1 MSQLNKYF
9 KKELG
14 LPLIYHDYETYDWQ
28 SAKYGTIVVDPKE
41 NNIGIKLR
49 YNVDQRDPKDP
60 FSTYGPSWVAL
71 KIRGDETV
79 IVEESSRML
88 VDKIVYVKY
97 DMVEGKLYYTING
110 KSKVSDATR
119 QNNFVFELDK
129 GEYIPGNHHIKAL
142 INNTI
147 ECSPATR
154 TLKELDSKHIVLNST
169 QLEQGCEIDV
179 YYVER
184 YDIKNPVPRIFNQE
198 AEPTNP
204 ESGDFWITS
213 HPSESMKQKLPLNIF
228 IRYDYNSM
236 QLLVLIKTISGSII
250 KINKNEVEQVNQ
262 VVNRSWST
270 FRIPIQYNEIFDLT
284 VEGINDW
291 YLNNSITKHIKTT
304 SKVDIALLKQ
314 ELFKD
319 TTTIY
324 LQGDPDCN
332 FTIMSAVDLSDIKF
346 TEYEAGKYKA
356 TLPRQLKSYFIDI
369 VTRKADK
376 LQTTI
381 KSILIRAKDP
391 VEIPLEITSKEIH
404 LESLSS
410 QYANVTVTATY
421 DKEPHIVINSNYP
434 DGITLVNKTS
444 DTNKVYFNYR
454 INLDNGQQYVSFIAD
469 DKKGN
474 ALSRVVSVRLP
485 KKKTKEIPQS
495 YKFISGENI
504 TSNKGILGNGYY
516 TLNGNKYIKMYIV
529 ALANSTLRLENLNEY
544 NTAIIKFI
552 GRSTIDNQ
560 GYRKYYY
567 LIPCDP
573 YFRNQDGSLKDQTK
587 YNLYIP
593 YIKFSVHIEDP
604 DAVDLDY
611 IASMPVYGIEES
623 HL

>member
-9 KKELG
+9 EKELG

-71 KIRGDETV
+71 KIHGDETV

-198 AEPTNP
+198 AEPENP
-204 ESGDFWITS
+204 KSGDFWITS

-236 QLLVLIKTISGSII
+236 QLLVLIKTISGSTI
-250 KINKNEVEQVNQ
+250 KISKNEAGQVNQ

-270 FRIPIQYNEIFDLT
+270 FRIPIQYNETFNLT

-291 YLNNSITKHIKTT
+291 YLSNSITKSIKTT

-314 ELFKD
+314 ELIKD

-332 FTIMSAVDLSDIKF
+332 FTIMSAVDLSDINF
-346 TEYEAGKYKA
+346 IEYEKGKYKA
-356 TLPRQLKSYFIDI
+356 ILPRQLKSYFVDI
-369 VTRKADK
+369 VARKADK
-376 LQTTI
+376 LQTAI
-381 KSILIRAKDP
+381 KNVLVRAKDP
-391 VEIPLEITSKEIH
+391 VEIPLEITNKEIH

-421 DKEPHIVINSNYP
+421 DKEPHMVINSNYP
-434 DGITLVNKTS
+434 DGITLVNKAINN
-444 DTNKVYFNYR
+444 DKVNFNYR
-454 INLDNGQQYVSFIAD
+454 INLDNGQQYLSFIAD
-469 DKKGN
+469 DKNGN
-474 ALSRVVSVRLP
+474 ALSRVISTRLP
-485 KKKTKEIPQS
+485 KKKTKEIPEE
-495 YKFISGENI
+495 YDFIEANNYGI
-504 TSNKGILGNGYY
+504 IPVNKYY
-516 TLNGNKYIKMYIV
+516 ILNGSKYVKMYV
-529 ALANSTLRLENLNEY
+529 KALANSTLKLQNLNEY
-544 NTAIIKFI
+544 NTANIKFI
-552 GRSTIDNQ
+552 GRSAVDSH
-560 GYRKYYY
+560 GYRKYNY
-567 LIPCDP
+567 LIPCDTI
-573 YFRNQDGSLKDQTK
+573 FRNSDGTPKDQSTW
-587 YNLYIP
+587 NLSMP
-593 YIKFSVHIEDP
+593 YVKFSVHIEDP
-604 DAVDLDY
+604 DAVDLNYVVNKSIIGDY
-611 IASMPVYGIEES
+611 I
-623 HL
+623 

>member
-1 MSQLNKYF
+1 MSKLNKYF
-9 KKELG
+9 EKELG

-97 DMVEGKLYYTING
+97 DIAEGKLYYTING

-198 AEPTNP
+198 AEPENP

-236 QLLVLIKTISGSII
+236 QLLVLIKTISGSTI
-250 KINKNEVEQVNQ
+250 KISKNEAEQVNQ

-270 FRIPIQYNEIFDLT
+270 FRIPIQYNKTFDIT
-284 VEGINDW
+284 VEGTNDW
-291 YLNNSITKHIKTT
+291 YLDNSITKHIVTT
-304 SKVDIALLKQ
+304 SKVDIALSKQ
-314 ELFKD
+314 TLTND
-319 TTTIY
+319 NTIIY
-324 LQGDPDCN
+324 LQGDAHCN
-332 FTIMSAVDLSDIKF
+332 FNIISAVDTSGIKF
-346 TEYEAGKYKA
+346 LEYEEGKYRVI
-356 TLPRQLKSYFIDI
+356 LPRQLKSYFVDI
-369 VTRKADK
+369 VARKADK
-376 LQTTI
+376 LQTAI

-410 QYANVTVTATY
+410 QYANVTITATY
-421 DKEPHIVINSNYP
+421 NKEPHMVINSNYP
-434 DGITLVNKTS
+434 DGITLVNKVINN
-444 DTNKVYFNYR
+444 DKVNFNYR
-454 INLDNGQQYVSFIAD
+454 INLDNGQQYLSFIAD
-469 DKKGN
+469 DKNGN
-474 ALSRVVSVRLP
+474 ALSRVISTRLP
-485 KKKTKEIPQS
+485 KKKTKEIPQDYS
-495 YKFISGENI
+495 FVEKDIASDSI
-504 TSNKGILGNGYY
+504 PANKYY
-516 TLNGNKYIKMYIV
+516 IFNGNKYVKMYVI
-529 ALANSTLRLENLNEY
+529 ALSNSTLRLENLNEY
-544 NTAIIKFI
+544 NTANIKFI
-552 GRSTIDNQ
+552 GRSIVDSN
-560 GYRKYYY
+560 GYRKYNY
-567 LIPCDP
+567 LIPCDTI
-573 YFRNQDGSLKDQTK
+573 FRNSDGTPKDQTNW
-587 YNLYIP
+587 YLDTP
-593 YIKFSVHIEDP
+593 YVKFSVHIEDP
-604 DAVDLDY
+604 DAVDLNY
-611 IASMPVYGIEES
+611 IVNSPILGSY
-623 HL
+623 L

>member
-97 DMVEGKLYYTING
+97 DMLEGKLYYTING

-179 YYVER
+179 YYIER

-198 AEPTNP
+198 AKPENP

-213 HPSESMKQKLPLNIF
+213 HPSESMKQKLPLNLF
-228 IRYDYNSM
+228 VRYDYNSM
-236 QLLVLIKTISGSII
+236 RLLVLLKTISGSTI
-250 KINKNEVEQVNQ
+250 KINKNEVEHVNQ

-270 FRIPIQYNEIFDLT
+270 FRIPIQYNETFDVT
-284 VEGINDW
+284 VEGTNDW
-291 YLNNSITKHIKTT
+291 YLDNSVTKHIKTT

-314 ELFKD
+314 ELVKD
-319 TTTIY
+319 TSTIY
-324 LQGDPDCN
+324 LQGDSRCN
-332 FTIMSAVDLSDIKF
+332 FMIMSAVDLSDIKF
-346 TEYEAGKYKA
+346 TEYEKGKYKA
-356 TLPRQLKSYFIDI
+356 ILPRQLKSYFIDI
-369 VTRKADK
+369 VARKADK
-376 LQTTI
+376 LQTII
-381 KSILIRAKDP
+381 KNVLVRAKDP
-391 VEIPLEITSKEIH
+391 VEIPLEITTKEIH
-404 LESLSS
+404 LESLAS
-410 QYANVTVTATY
+410 QYANVTVSATY
-421 DKEPHIVINSNYP
+421 HKEPHIIINSNYP
-434 DGITLVNKTS
+434 DGITLVNKAINN
-444 DTNKVYFNYR
+444 DKVNFNYR
-454 INLDNGQQYVSFIAD
+454 INLDNGQQYLSFIAN
-469 DKKGN
+469 DKNSN

-485 KKKTKEIPQS
+485 KRKTKNIPEE
-495 YKFISGENI
+495 YDFIEKDTVSGSI
-504 TSNKGILGNGYY
+504 PANKYY
-516 TLNGNKYIKMYIV
+516 ILNGNKYVKMYV
-529 ALANSTLRLENLNEY
+529 KALSNSILRLENLNEY
-544 NTAIIKFI
+544 NTVNIKFI
-552 GRSTIDNQ
+552 GRSTVDSN
-560 GYRKYYY
+560 GYRKYNY
-567 LIPCDP
+567 LIPCDTLLRNSDGTPADQSNYYLDTP
-573 YFRNQDGSLKDQTK
+573 YV
-587 YNLYIP
+587 
-593 YIKFSVHIEDP
+593 KFSVHIEDS

-611 IASMPVYGIEES
+611 VVNSPILGS

>member
-1 MSQLNKYF
+1 MSKLNDYF
-9 KKELG
+9 EKTIG
-14 LPLIYHDYETYDWQ
+14 LPIIYHDYETYDWN
-28 SAKYGTIVVDPKE
+28 SAKFGTIVVDPKE

-79 IVEESSRML
+79 IIEESSRML
-88 VDKIVYVKY
+88 VDKIIYVKY

-110 KSKVSDATR
+110 KNKVSDATR

-179 YYVER
+179 YYIER

-198 AEPTNP
+198 AEPENP
-204 ESGDFWITS
+204 ESGDFWIMS
-213 HPSESMKQKLPLNIF
+213 HPSESMKQKLPLNLF
-228 IRYDYNSM
+228 VRYDYNSM
-236 QLLVLIKTISGSII
+236 QLLVLLKTIISSTI
-250 KINKNEVEQVNQ
+250 KINKNEVEHVNQ

-270 FRIPIQYNEIFDLT
+270 FRIPIQYNETFNVT
-284 VEGINDW
+284 VEGTNDW
-291 YLNNSITKHIKTT
+291 YLDNSVTKHIKTT

-314 ELFKD
+314 ELSKD
-319 TTTIY
+319 ATTIY
-324 LQGDPDCN
+324 LQGDSKCN
-332 FTIMSAVDLSDIKF
+332 FMIMSAVDLSDIKF
-346 TEYEAGKYKA
+346 NEYEEGKYKA

-369 VTRKADK
+369 VSRKADK

-391 VEIPLEITSKEIH
+391 VEIPLEITNKEIK

-421 DKEPHIVINSNYP
+421 DKEPHMVINSNYP
-434 DGITLVNKTS
+434 DGITLVNKTINN
-444 DTNKVYFNYR
+444 NKANFNYR
-454 INLDNGQQYVSFIAD
+454 INLDNGMQYLSFIAD
-469 DKKGN
+469 DKEGN

-485 KKKTKEIPQS
+485 KRKTKNISEEYGFIEKDTTSGAIPA
-495 YKFISGENI
+495 
-504 TSNKGILGNGYY
+504 NKYY
-516 TLNGNKYIKMYIV
+516 TLNGKKYVKMYII
-529 ALANSTLRLENLNEY
+529 ALNNSTLRLENLNEY
-544 NTAIIKFI
+544 NTATIKFI
-552 GRSTIDNQ
+552 GRSTVNSY
-560 GYRKYYY
+560 GYRKYNY
-567 LIPCDP
+567 LIPCDTIP
-573 YFRNQDGSLKDQTK
+573 RNLDGTPQDQTNW
-587 YNLYIP
+587 YLDTP
-593 YIKFSVHIEDP
+593 YVKFSVHIEDP
-604 DAVDLDY
+604 DAVDLNY
-611 IASMPVYGIEES
+611 IVNSPILGS

>member
-1 MSQLNKYF
+1 MSKLNKYF
-9 KKELG
+9 EKELG

-88 VDKIVYVKY
+88 VDKIVYIKY

-110 KSKVSDATR
+110 KDKVSDATR

-154 TLKELDSKHIVLNST
+154 TLKELDSKHIVLNAT

-198 AEPTNP
+198 AEPENP
-204 ESGDFWITS
+204 EFGDFWITS

-236 QLLVLIKTISGSII
+236 QLLVLIKTISGSTI
-250 KINKNEVEQVNQ
+250 KISKNEAEQVNQ

-270 FRIPIQYNEIFDLT
+270 FRIPIQYNETFNLI

-291 YLNNSITKHIKTT
+291 YLNNFITKSIKTT

-314 ELFKD
+314 EMSKD

-324 LQGDPDCN
+324 LQGDTQCN
-332 FTIMSAVDLSDIKF
+332 FMITSAVDLSNINF
-346 TEYEAGKYKA
+346 TEYEEGKYKA
-356 TLPRQLKSYFIDI
+356 VLPRQLKSYFIDI
-369 VTRKADK
+369 IARKADK

-381 KSILIRAKDP
+381 KNVLVRAKDP
-391 VEIPLEITSKEIH
+391 VEIPLEITNKEIH
-404 LESLSS
+404 LESLTS
-410 QYANVTVTATY
+410 QYANVTVSATY
-421 DKEPHIVINSNYP
+421 HKEPHIIVNSNYP
-434 DGITLVNKTS
+434 DGITLVNKAI
-444 DTNKVYFNYR
+444 DNGKVNFNYR
-454 INLDNGQQYVSFIAD
+454 INLDNGIQYLSFIAD

-474 ALSRVVSVRLP
+474 ALSRVISVKLP
-485 KKKTKEIPQS
+485 KKKTKEISQE
-495 YKFISGENI
+495 YNFIEINNQGEI
-504 TSNKGILGNGYY
+504 PLNKYY
-516 TLNGNKYIKMYIV
+516 TLNGNKYVKMYV
-529 ALANSTLRLENLNEY
+529 KALANSTLKLQNLNEY
-544 NTAIIKFI
+544 NTATIKFI
-552 GRSTIDNQ
+552 GRSAVDSH
-560 GYRKYYY
+560 GYRKYNY
-567 LIPCDP
+567 LIPCDTILRNSDGTPDNHAIFILESP
-573 YFRNQDGSLKDQTK
+573 YV
-587 YNLYIP
+587 
-593 YIKFSVHIEDP
+593 KFSVHIEDP

-611 IASMPVYGIEES
+611 VAYYDVKGMAI
-623 HL
+623 L

>member
-1 MSQLNKYF
+1 MSELNKYF
-9 KKELG
+9 EKELG
-14 LPLIYHDYETYDWQ
+14 LPLICHDYETYDWQ
-28 SAKYGTIVVDPKE
+28 SAKYGTIVIDPKE

-71 KIRGDETV
+71 KIRCDETV

-154 TLKELDSKHIVLNST
+154 TLKELDSKHIVLNAT

-179 YYVER
+179 YYIER
-184 YDIKNPVPRIFNQE
+184 YDIKNPMPRIFNQE
-198 AEPTNP
+198 VEPENP

-236 QLLVLIKTISGSII
+236 QLLVLIKTISGSTI
-250 KINKNEVEQVNQ
+250 KISKNEAEHINQ

-270 FRIPIQYNEIFDLT
+270 FRIPIQYNEIFNLT

-291 YLNNSITKHIKTT
+291 YLNNSITKSIKTT

-314 ELFKD
+314 ELIKD
-319 TTTIY
+319 TSTIY
-324 LQGDPDCN
+324 LQGDSKCN
-332 FTIMSAVDLSDIKF
+332 FMIMSAVDLSDIKF
-346 TEYEAGKYKA
+346 TEYEEGKYKA

-369 VTRKADK
+369 VSRKADK

-381 KSILIRAKDP
+381 KNVLVRAKDP
-391 VEIPLEITSKEIH
+391 VEIPLEITTKEIH
-404 LESLSS
+404 LESLAS
-410 QYANVTVTATY
+410 QYANVTVSATY
-421 DKEPHIVINSNYP
+421 DKEPHMVINSNYP

-495 YKFISGENI
+495 YKFISGKNI
-504 TSNKGILGNGYY
+504 TSNKGILGNAYY
-516 TLNGNKYIKMYIV
+516 TLNGNKYIEMYIV

-552 GRSTIDNQ
+552 GRSAIDNQ

-587 YNLYIP
+587 YNLYTP

-611 IASMPVYGIEES
+611 IASLPVYGIEES
-623 HL
+623 YF

>member
-1 MSQLNKYF
+1 MSKLNDYF
-9 KKELG
+9 EKTIG
-14 LPLIYHDYETYDWQ
+14 LPIIYHDYETYDWN
-28 SAKYGTIVVDPKE
+28 SAKFGTIVVDPKK

-129 GEYIPGNHHIKAL
+129 GEYIPGNYHIKAL

-147 ECSPATR
+147 ECSSATR

-179 YYVER
+179 YYIER

-198 AEPTNP
+198 AEPENP

-213 HPSESMKQKLPLNIF
+213 HPSESMKQKLPLNLF
-228 IRYDYNSM
+228 VRYDYNSM
-236 QLLVLIKTISGSII
+236 QLLVLLKTIIGSTI
-250 KINKNEVEQVNQ
+250 KINKNEVEHVNQ

-270 FRIPIQYNEIFDLT
+270 FRIPIQYNEIFDVT
-284 VEGINDW
+284 IEGTNDW
-291 YLNNSITKHIKTT
+291 YLDNSVTKHIKTT

-314 ELFKD
+314 ELVKD
-319 TTTIY
+319 TSTIY
-324 LQGDPDCN
+324 LQGDSKCN
-332 FTIMSAVDLSDIKF
+332 FMIMSAVDLSDIKF
-346 TEYEAGKYKA
+346 TEYEEGKYKA

-369 VTRKADK
+369 ISRKADK

-391 VEIPLEITSKEIH
+391 VEIPLEITNKEIH

-410 QYANVTVTATY
+410 QYTNVTVTATY
-421 DKEPHIVINSNYP
+421 HKEPHIIVNSNYP
-434 DGITLVNKTS
+434 DGITLVNKVINN
-444 DTNKVYFNYR
+444 DKVNFNYR
-454 INLDNGQQYVSFIAD
+454 INLDNGQQYLSFIAD
-469 DKKGN
+469 DKNSN
-474 ALSRVVSVRLP
+474 ALSRVISIRLP
-485 KKKTKEIPQS
+485 KKKTKKIPEE
-495 YKFISGENI
+495 YDFIEANNYGMI
-504 TSNKGILGNGYY
+504 PANKYY
-516 TLNGNKYIKMYIV
+516 ILNGSKYVKIYVK
-529 ALANSTLRLENLNEY
+529 ALANSTLKLQNLNEY
-544 NTAIIKFI
+544 NTANIKFI
-552 GRSTIDNQ
+552 GRSAIDSH
-560 GYRKYYY
+560 GYRKYNY
-567 LIPCDP
+567 LIPCDTI
-573 YFRNQDGSLKDQTK
+573 FRNSDGTPKDQSTW
-587 YNLYIP
+587 NLSMP
-593 YIKFSVHIEDP
+593 YVKFSVHIEDP
-604 DAVDLDY
+604 DAVDLNYVVNKSIIGDY
-611 IASMPVYGIEES
+611 I
-623 HL
+623 

>member
-1 MSQLNKYF
+1 MFKLNDYF
-9 KKELG
+9 EKTIG
-14 LPLIYHDYETYDWQ
+14 LPIIYHDYETYDWN
-28 SAKYGTIVVDPKE
+28 SAKFGTIVVDPKE

-49 YNVDQRDPKDP
+49 YNVDNRDPKDP

-110 KSKVSDATR
+110 KNKVSDATR

-179 YYVER
+179 YYIER

-198 AEPTNP
+198 AEPENP
-204 ESGDFWITS
+204 ESGDFWIMS
-213 HPSESMKQKLPLNIF
+213 HPSESMKQKLPLNLF
-228 IRYDYNSM
+228 VRYDYNSM
-236 QLLVLIKTISGSII
+236 QLLVLLKTIISSTI
-250 KINKNEVEQVNQ
+250 KINKDEVEHVNQ

-270 FRIPIQYNEIFDLT
+270 FRIPIQYNETFDIT
-284 VEGINDW
+284 IEGTNDW
-291 YLNNSITKHIKTT
+291 YLDNSVTKHIKTT
-304 SKVDIALLKQ
+304 SKVNIALLKQ
-314 ELFKD
+314 ELSKD
-319 TTTIY
+319 ATTIY
-324 LQGDPDCN
+324 LQGDSKCN
-332 FTIMSAVDLSDIKF
+332 FMIMSAVDLSDIKF
-346 TEYEAGKYKA
+346 TEYEEGKYKA

-369 VTRKADK
+369 VSRKADK

-391 VEIPLEITSKEIH
+391 VEIPLEITNKEIK

-421 DKEPHIVINSNYP
+421 NKEPHMIINSNYP
-434 DGITLVNKTS
+434 DSITLVNKVINN
-444 DTNKVYFNYR
+444 DKVNFNYR
-454 INLDNGQQYVSFIAD
+454 INLDNGQQYLSFIAD
-469 DKKGN
+469 DKNGN

-485 KKKTKEIPQS
+485 KRKTKNIPEE
-495 YKFISGENI
+495 YGFIEKDTTRGAI
-504 TSNKGILGNGYY
+504 PANKYY
-516 TLNGNKYIKMYIV
+516 TLNGKKYVKMCII
-529 ALANSTLRLENLNEY
+529 ALNNSTLRLENLNEY
-544 NTAIIKFI
+544 NTATIKFI
-552 GRSTIDNQ
+552 GRSTVNSY
-560 GYRKYYY
+560 GYRKYNY
-567 LIPCDP
+567 LIPCDTIP
-573 YFRNQDGSLKDQTK
+573 RNLDGTPQDQTNW
-587 YNLYIP
+587 YLDTP
-593 YIKFSVHIEDP
+593 YVKFSVHIEDP
-604 DAVDLDY
+604 DAVDLNY
-611 IASMPVYGIEES
+611 IVNSPILGS

>member
-198 AEPTNP
+198 AEPENP

-236 QLLVLIKTISGSII
+236 QLLVLIKTISGSTI
-250 KINKNEVEQVNQ
+250 KINKNEAEQVNQ

-270 FRIPIQYNEIFDLT
+270 FRIPIQYNETFNLT

-291 YLNNSITKHIKTT
+291 YLNNSITKSIKTT

-314 ELFKD
+314 ELIKD

-324 LQGDPDCN
+324 LQGDSNCN

-356 TLPRQLKSYFIDI
+356 ILPRQLKSYFIDI
-369 VTRKADK
+369 VARKADK

-410 QYANVTVTATY
+410 QYANVTVSATY
-421 DKEPHIVINSNYP
+421 HKEPHMIINSNYP
-434 DGITLVNKTS
+434 DGITLVNKVINN
-444 DTNKVYFNYR
+444 DKVNFNYR
-454 INLDNGQQYVSFIAD
+454 INLDNGQQYLSFIVD
-469 DKKGN
+469 DKEGN
-474 ALSRVVSVRLP
+474 ALSRVISTRLP

-552 GRSTIDNQ
+552 GRSAIDNQ

-587 YNLYIP
+587 YNLYTP

-611 IASMPVYGIEES
+611 IVSMPVYGIEES

>member
-71 KIRGDETV
+71 KIHGDETV

-97 DMVEGKLYYTING
+97 DMIEGKLYYTING

-198 AEPTNP
+198 VEPENP

-213 HPSESMKQKLPLNIF
+213 HPSESMKQKLPLNMF

-236 QLLVLIKTISGSII
+236 QLLVLLKTIPGSIV
-250 KINKNEVEQVNQ
+250 KISKGEAEHVNQ
-262 VVNRSWST
+262 TVNRSWST

-284 VEGINDW
+284 VEGTNDW
-291 YLNNSITKHIKTT
+291 YLDNSVTKHIKTI

-314 ELFKD
+314 ELSKD
-319 TTTIY
+319 ATTIY
-324 LQGDPDCN
+324 LQGDAKCN

-346 TEYEAGKYKA
+346 TEYEKGKYKA
-356 TLPRQLKSYFIDI
+356 ILPRQLKSYFIDI
-369 VTRKADK
+369 VARKADK
-376 LQTTI
+376 LQTII
-381 KSILIRAKDP
+381 KNVLVRAKDP
-391 VEIPLEITSKEIH
+391 VEIPLEITTKEIH
-404 LESLSS
+404 LESLAS
-410 QYANVTVTATY
+410 QYANVTVSATY
-421 DKEPHIVINSNYP
+421 HKEPHIIINSNYS
-434 DGITLVNKTS
+434 DGITLVNKVINN
-444 DTNKVYFNYR
+444 DKVNFNYH
-454 INLDNGQQYVSFIAD
+454 INLDNGQQYLSFIVD
-469 DKKGN
+469 DKEGN
-474 ALSRVVSVRLP
+474 ALSRVISTRLP
-485 KKKTKEIPQS
+485 RKKIKEIS
-495 YKFISGENI
+495 EECDFIEANNYGI
-504 TSNKGILGNGYY
+504 IPANKYY
-516 TLNGNKYIKMYIV
+516 ILNGSKYVKMYV
-529 ALANSTLRLENLNEY
+529 KALANSTLKLQNLNEY
-544 NTAIIKFI
+544 NTANIKFI
-552 GRSTIDNQ
+552 GRSAVDSH
-560 GYRKYYY
+560 GCRKYNY
-567 LIPCDP
+567 LIPCDTI
-573 YFRNQDGSLKDQTK
+573 FRNSDGTPKDQSTW
-587 YNLYIP
+587 NLSMP
-593 YIKFSVHIEDP
+593 YVKFNVHIEDP

-611 IASMPVYGIEES
+611 VVNKSIIGDHI
-623 HL
+623 

>member
-1 MSQLNKYF
+1 MSKLNDYF
-9 KKELG
+9 EKTIG
-14 LPLIYHDYETYDWQ
+14 LPIIYHDYETYDWN

-110 KSKVSDATR
+110 KSKVSNATR

-129 GEYIPGNHHIKAL
+129 GEYIPGNYHIKAL

-147 ECSPATR
+147 ECSPATK

-179 YYVER
+179 YYIER

-198 AEPTNP
+198 TEPENP

-213 HPSESMKQKLPLNIF
+213 HPSESMKQKLPLNLF
-228 IRYDYNSM
+228 VRYDYNSM
-236 QLLVLIKTISGSII
+236 QLLVLLKTIIGSTI
-250 KINKNEVEQVNQ
+250 KINKDEVEHVNQ

-270 FRIPIQYNEIFDLT
+270 FRIPIQYNETFDVT
-284 VEGINDW
+284 VEGTNDW
-291 YLNNSITKHIKTT
+291 YLDNSVTKHIKTT

-314 ELFKD
+314 ELVKD
-319 TTTIY
+319 TSTIY
-324 LQGDPDCN
+324 LQGNSKCN
-332 FTIMSAVDLSDIKF
+332 FMIISAVDLSDIKF
-346 TEYEAGKYKA
+346 TEYEEGKYKA

-369 VTRKADK
+369 VSRKADK

-410 QYANVTVTATY
+410 QYANITVTATY
-421 DKEPHIVINSNYP
+421 DKEPHMVINSNYP
-434 DGITLVNKTS
+434 DGITLVNKVINN
-444 DTNKVYFNYR
+444 DKVNFNYR
-454 INLDNGQQYVSFIAD
+454 INLDNGQQYLSFIAD
-469 DKKGN
+469 DKNGN

-485 KKKTKEIPQS
+485 KRKTKNISEEYGFIEKDTTSGAIPA
-495 YKFISGENI
+495 
-504 TSNKGILGNGYY
+504 NKYY
-516 TLNGNKYIKMYIV
+516 TLNGKKYVKMYII
-529 ALANSTLRLENLNEY
+529 ALNNSTLRLENLNEY
-544 NTAIIKFI
+544 NTATIKFI
-552 GRSTIDNQ
+552 GRSTVNSY
-560 GYRKYYY
+560 GYRKYNY
-567 LIPCDP
+567 LIPCDTIP
-573 YFRNQDGSLKDQTK
+573 RNLDGTPQDQTNW
-587 YNLYIP
+587 YLDTP
-593 YIKFSVHIEDP
+593 YVKFSVHIEDP
-604 DAVDLDY
+604 DAVDLNY
-611 IASMPVYGIEES
+611 IVNSPILGS
-623 HL
+623 RL

>member
-1 MSQLNKYF
+1 MSKLNDYF
-9 KKELG
+9 EKTIG
-14 LPLIYHDYETYDWQ
+14 LPIIYHDYETYDWN

-110 KSKVSDATR
+110 KSKVSNATR

-129 GEYIPGNHHIKAL
+129 GEYIPGNYHIKAL

-147 ECSPATR
+147 ECSPATK

-179 YYVER
+179 YYIER

-198 AEPTNP
+198 AEPENP
-204 ESGDFWITS
+204 ESGDFWIMS
-213 HPSESMKQKLPLNIF
+213 HPSESMKQKLPLNLF
-228 IRYDYNSM
+228 VRYDYNSM
-236 QLLVLIKTISGSII
+236 QLLVLLKTIIGSTI
-250 KINKNEVEQVNQ
+250 KINKNEVEHVNQ

-270 FRIPIQYNEIFDLT
+270 FRIPIQYNETFDVT
-284 VEGINDW
+284 VEGANDW
-291 YLNNSITKHIKTT
+291 YLDNSVTKHIKTT

-314 ELFKD
+314 ELVKD
-319 TTTIY
+319 TSTIY
-324 LQGDPDCN
+324 LQGDSKCN
-332 FTIMSAVDLSDIKF
+332 FMIMSAVDLSDIKF
-346 TEYEAGKYKA
+346 AEYEEGKYKA

-369 VTRKADK
+369 ISRKADK

-391 VEIPLEITSKEIH
+391 VEIPLEITNKEIK

-421 DKEPHIVINSNYP
+421 DKEPHMVINSNYP
-434 DGITLVNKTS
+434 DGITLVNKTINN
-444 DTNKVYFNYR
+444 NKANFNYR
-454 INLDNGQQYVSFIAD
+454 INLDNGMQYLSFIAD
-469 DKKGN
+469 DKEGN

-485 KKKTKEIPQS
+485 KRKTKNISEEYGFIEKDTTSGAIPA
-495 YKFISGENI
+495 
-504 TSNKGILGNGYY
+504 NKYY
-516 TLNGNKYIKMYIV
+516 TLNGKKYVKMYII
-529 ALANSTLRLENLNEY
+529 ALNNSTLRLENLNEY
-544 NTAIIKFI
+544 NTATIKFI
-552 GRSTIDNQ
+552 GRSTVNSY
-560 GYRKYYY
+560 GYRKYNY
-567 LIPCDP
+567 LIPCDTIP
-573 YFRNQDGSLKDQTK
+573 RNLDGTPQDQTNW
-587 YNLYIP
+587 YLDTP
-593 YIKFSVHIEDP
+593 YVKFNVHIEDP
-604 DAVDLDY
+604 DAVDLNY
-611 IASMPVYGIEES
+611 IVNSPILGS

>member
-1 MSQLNKYF
+1 MSKLNDYF
-9 KKELG
+9 EKTIG
-14 LPLIYHDYETYDWQ
+14 LPIIYHDYETYDWN
-28 SAKYGTIVVDPKE
+28 SAKFGTIVVDPKK

-198 AEPTNP
+198 AEPENP

-213 HPSESMKQKLPLNIF
+213 HPSESMKQKLPLNLF
-228 IRYDYNSM
+228 VRYDYNSM
-236 QLLVLIKTISGSII
+236 QLLVLLKTIIGSTI
-250 KINKNEVEQVNQ
+250 KINKDEVEHVNQ

-270 FRIPIQYNEIFDLT
+270 FRIPIQYNEIFDVT
-284 VEGINDW
+284 VEGTNDW
-291 YLNNSITKHIKTT
+291 YLDNSVTKHIKTT

-314 ELFKD
+314 ELVKD
-319 TTTIY
+319 TSTIC
-324 LQGDPDCN
+324 LQGDSKCN
-332 FTIMSAVDLSDIKF
+332 FMIMSAVDLSDIKF
-346 TEYEAGKYKA
+346 TEYEEGKYKA

-369 VTRKADK
+369 VSRKADK

-381 KSILIRAKDP
+381 KNVLIRAKDP
-391 VEIPLEITSKEIH
+391 VEIPLEITNKEVK
-404 LESLSS
+404 LESLTS
-410 QYANVTVTATY
+410 QYANITVTATY
-421 DKEPHIVINSNYP
+421 NKEPHMVINSNYP
-434 DGITLVNKTS
+434 DGITLVNKAINN
-444 DTNKVYFNYR
+444 DKVNFNYR
-454 INLDNGQQYVSFIAD
+454 INLDNGQQYLSFIAD
-469 DKKGN
+469 DKEGN

-485 KKKTKEIPQS
+485 KRKTKNIPEE
-495 YKFISGENI
+495 YGFIEKDTARGTI
-504 TSNKGILGNGYY
+504 PANKYY
-516 TLNGNKYIKMYIV
+516 TFNGKKYVKMYII
-529 ALANSTLRLENLNEY
+529 ALNNSTLRLENLNEY
-544 NTAIIKFI
+544 NTATIKFI
-552 GRSTIDNQ
+552 GRSTVNSY
-560 GYRKYYY
+560 GYRKYNY
-567 LIPCDP
+567 LIPCDTIP
-573 YFRNQDGSLKDQTK
+573 RNLDGTPQDQTNW
-587 YNLYIP
+587 YLDTP
-593 YIKFSVHIEDP
+593 YVKFSVHIEDP
-604 DAVDLDY
+604 DAVDLNY
-611 IASMPVYGIEES
+611 IVNSPILGS

>member
-1 MSQLNKYF
+1 MSKLNDYF
-9 KKELG
+9 EKTIG
-14 LPLIYHDYETYDWQ
+14 LPIIYHDYETYDWN
-28 SAKYGTIVVDPKE
+28 SAKFGTIVVDPKE

-110 KSKVSDATR
+110 KGKVSDATR

-179 YYVER
+179 YYIER

-198 AEPTNP
+198 AEPENP

-213 HPSESMKQKLPLNIF
+213 HPSESMKQKLPLNLF
-228 IRYDYNSM
+228 VRYDYNSM
-236 QLLVLIKTISGSII
+236 QLLVLLKTIIGSTI
-250 KINKNEVEQVNQ
+250 KINKDEVEHVNQ
-262 VVNRSWST
+262 VVNRSWLT
-270 FRIPIQYNEIFDLT
+270 FRIPIQYNETFDVT
-284 VEGINDW
+284 VEGTNDW
-291 YLNNSITKHIKTT
+291 YLDNSVTKHIKTT

-314 ELFKD
+314 ELVKD
-319 TTTIY
+319 TSTIY
-324 LQGDPDCN
+324 LQGDSKCN
-332 FTIMSAVDLSDIKF
+332 FMIMSAVDLSDIKF
-346 TEYEAGKYKA
+346 TEYEEGKYKA

-369 VTRKADK
+369 VSRKADK

-391 VEIPLEITSKEIH
+391 VEIPLEITNKEIK
-404 LESLSS
+404 LESLAS

-421 DKEPHIVINSNYP
+421 NKEPHMIINSNYP
-434 DGITLVNKTS
+434 DGITLVNKAINN
-444 DTNKVYFNYR
+444 DKVNFNYR
-454 INLDNGQQYVSFIAD
+454 INLDNGQQYLSFIAD
-469 DKKGN
+469 DKNGN

-485 KKKTKEIPQS
+485 KRKTKNIPEE
-495 YKFISGENI
+495 YGFIEKDTTSGAI
-504 TSNKGILGNGYY
+504 SANKYY
-516 TLNGNKYIKMYIV
+516 TLNGKKYVKMYII
-529 ALANSTLRLENLNEY
+529 ALNNSTLRLENLNEY
-544 NTAIIKFI
+544 NTATIKFI
-552 GRSTIDNQ
+552 GRSTVNSY
-560 GYRKYYY
+560 GYRKYNY
-567 LIPCDP
+567 LIPCDTIP
-573 YFRNQDGSLKDQTK
+573 RNLDGTPQDQTNW
-587 YNLYIP
+587 YLDTP
-593 YIKFSVHIEDP
+593 YVKFSVHIEDP
-604 DAVDLDY
+604 DAVDLNY
-611 IASMPVYGIEES
+611 IVNSPILGS

>member
-110 KSKVSDATR
+110 KDKVSDATR

-198 AEPTNP
+198 IEPENP

-213 HPSESMKQKLPLNIF
+213 HPSESMKQKLPLNMF

-236 QLLVLIKTISGSII
+236 QLLVLIKTISGSTI
-250 KINKNEVEQVNQ
+250 KISKNEVEHVNQ
-262 VVNRSWST
+262 IVNRSWSI

-284 VEGINDW
+284 VEGTNDW
-291 YLNNSITKHIKTT
+291 YLDNSVTKHIVTT
-304 SKVDIALLKQ
+304 SKVDIALSKQ
-314 ELFKD
+314 TLTND
-319 TTTIY
+319 NTIIY
-324 LQGDPDCN
+324 LQGDAHCN
-332 FTIMSAVDLSDIKF
+332 FNIISAVDTSDIKF
-346 TEYEAGKYKA
+346 LEYEEGKYKA
-356 TLPRQLKSYFIDI
+356 VLPRQLKSYFIDI
-369 VTRKADK
+369 VAHKADK
-376 LQTTI
+376 LQTII
-381 KSILIRAKDP
+381 KNVLVRAKDP
-391 VEIPLEITSKEIH
+391 VEIPLEITTKEIH
-404 LESLSS
+404 LESLAS
-410 QYANVTVTATY
+410 QYANVTVSATY
-421 DKEPHIVINSNYP
+421 HKEPHIIVNSNYP
-434 DGITLVNKTS
+434 DGITLVNKVINN
-444 DTNKVYFNYR
+444 DKVNFNYH
-454 INLDNGQQYVSFIAD
+454 INLDNGQQYLSFIVD
-469 DKKGN
+469 DKEGN
-474 ALSRVVSVRLP
+474 ALSRVISTRLP
-485 KKKTKEIPQS
+485 RKKIKEIS
-495 YKFISGENI
+495 EECDFIEANNYGI
-504 TSNKGILGNGYY
+504 IPANKYY
-516 TLNGNKYIKMYIV
+516 ILNGSKYVKMYV
-529 ALANSTLRLENLNEY
+529 KALANSTLKLQNLNEY
-544 NTAIIKFI
+544 NTANIKFI
-552 GRSTIDNQ
+552 GRSAVDSH
-560 GYRKYYY
+560 GCRKYNY
-567 LIPCDP
+567 LIPCDTI
-573 YFRNQDGSLKDQTK
+573 FRNSDGTPKDQSTW
-587 YNLYIP
+587 NLSMP
-593 YIKFSVHIEDP
+593 YVKFNVHIEDP

-611 IASMPVYGIEES
+611 VVNKSIIGDYI
-623 HL
+623 